1 MTEFGIVIE
10 VRFEEPR
17 KPAFCGLQS
26 AGPMVVTPAGILA
39 FPEQDEWLTTVL
51 LITVKVPLTEQLI
64 TWVFACAGEVL
75 SPERT
80 KPRIA
85 IAESLRFI
93 GLLTFCR

>member
-1 MTEFGIVIE
+1 
-10 VRFEEPR
+10 
-17 KPAFCGLQS
+17 
-26 AGPMVVTPAGILA
+26 MVVTPAGILA